1 MRINID
7 VTNHCNKS
15 CSICPMTDRYKVN
28 YFPMGYMD
36 VKLFTDIID
45 QLPEGTE
52 IDFHKDGEPLLHPHI
67 GWMIAYA
74 KGKGMFTHLVTNGIL
89 LNKKKDE
96 IVDSGLDLLTI
107 SIVDEIPYDSI
118 NSFMDYKAG
127 KKPIAQLKLYC
138 RADDLPKSDRV
149 IYRQLHN
156 WTDDAERKSRKS
168 CSKLLNAAAVNW
180 DGGYALCC
188 VDYKRELVPFNVKEV
203 PIKQCLEFSRLIY
216 EWQMQGTFIAP
227 CTNCNYWEE
236 KNGRNI

>member
-1 MRINID
+1 MKN
-7 VTNHCNKS
+7 
-15 CSICPMTDRYKVN
+15 RYKVN

-52 IDFHKDGEPLLHPHI
+52 VDFHKDGEPLLHPHI

-74 KGKGMFTHLVTNGIL
+74 KGKGMYTHLVTNGLL

-118 NSFMDYKAG
+118 NSFMEFKRG

-149 IYRQLHN
+149 IHRQLHN
-156 WTDDAERKSRKS
+156 WTDDTERKSRKA

-216 EWQMQGTFIAP
+216 DWQMQGTFIAP
-227 CTNCNYWEE
+227 CTNCNYWE
-236 KNGRNI
+236 G